1 MNHTE
6 RIAHISRQVRGLT
19 REQARRAVELHLA
32 SVAEEA
38 ALGGWVALP
47 GLGRLRIG
55 CYKNGGKLKNRILDS
70 ALPIHDA
77 GFRIQA
83 RLHLNDEFKVACR
96 EHLLPLA
103 KVNAAIARYPSS
115 TRRAEH

>member
-1 MNHTE
+1 
-6 RIAHISRQVRGLT
+6 V
-19 REQARRAVELHLA
+19 
-32 SVAEEA
+32 SVTVNVSPLRTKKLRSEY
-38 ALGGWVALP
+38 ALGVVTVMVPALRTALLALP